1 MNLTDTVL
9 AVLKTKPDT
18 TYTIAPD
25 TTVYDALAQMADKEV
40 GSLLV
45 ISEDGQLQGIVSE
58 RDYARKVILL
68 GKSSKDTTVRE
79 IMRSADLSVT
89 TMHTI
94 DECMRLMT
102 MHRVRHLPV
111 VDATHICGVVS
122 MGDLVHWIISAQ
134 EETIAHL
141 HAYVAGAYPR

>member
-1 MNLTDTVL
+1 MNLTDTVME
-9 AVLKTKPDT
+9 VLQAKPGT
-18 TYTIAPD
+18 TYTVAPD
-25 TTVYDALAQMADKEV
+25 TTVYDALQMMADKEV

-45 ISEDGQLQGIVSE
+45 ISDKGELEGIVSE

-68 GKSSKDTTVRE
+68 GKSSKETTVRE

-102 MHRVRHLPV
+102 INRVRHLPV
-111 VDATHICGVVS
+111 VDGPQICGVVS

-141 HAYVAGAYPR
+141 HAYVAGEYPR

>member
-9 AVLKTKPDT
+9 SVLKNKPET
-18 TYTIAPD
+18 LYCVPPE
-25 TTVYDALAQMADKEV
+25 TTVYDALEVMAGREI

-45 ISEDGQLQGIVSE
+45 ISTNGELEGIVSE
-58 RDYARKVILL
+58 RDYARKVILQ
-68 GKSSKDTTVRE
+68 GRSSKETTVRE
-79 IMRSADLSVT
+79 IMRSADLSIT

-102 MHRVRHLPV
+102 AHRVRHLPV
-111 VDATHICGVVS
+111 VDATRIRGVVS

-134 EETIAHL
+134 EEEIAHL